1 MCGSDEPHPYPL
13 RRFNYCNEQVRANE
27 VQRVIVHVMK
37 THDYQGSILMIKPT
51 RCTNFS
57 NLLFGIKLYMFRTVP
72 LSIIRSFFTVHA
84 AMVYV
89 LTACEQDQHGT
100 SWSCSQAVSVR
111 HTPLLCV
118 QWKNPDDGQRNCPKH
133 VEFYSMYMSY
143 KFPDS
148 LRAGSG
154 WNVLILLAS
163 CTCNL
168 YDIYRC
174 CVYSEKNSW
183 WWTEE
188 MSETCRVLFQK
199 INLRNQC
206 I

>member
-1 MCGSDEPHPYPL
+1 MSELVYGVVTENKNVGSGGKRRLFTFLVLEYNFYLITQTRVEITLQIHINKQTVKTMCGSDEPHPYPL

-100 SWSCSQAVSVR
+100 S
-111 HTPLLCV
+111 
-118 QWKNPDDGQRNCPKH
+118 
-133 VEFYSMYMSY
+133 
-143 KFPDS
+143 
-148 LRAGSG
+148 
-154 WNVLILLAS
+154 
-163 CTCNL
+163 
-168 YDIYRC
+168 
-174 CVYSEKNSW
+174 
-183 WWTEE
+183 
-188 MSETCRVLFQK
+188 
-199 INLRNQC
+199 
-206 I
+206 